1 MSLRGRAVALIALI
15 LAVTAGAIVLI
26 LQLTVSNL
34 GGPGLPIRLDHQ
46 SYRGQAIPVDGRL
59 HVAPN
64 GCFEVVMDE
73 ENLFAI
79 WPQGWKMEGGS
90 VVAPD
95 GARFTDGSPLMGEGV
110 RMSYK
115 ALIEE
120 DGGPDGYWG
129 SIAGFCMDDHEDLLV
144 VEFIS

>member
-1 MSLRGRAVALIALI
+1 MTLRRRAIALVALI

-34 GGPGLPIRLDHQ
+34 GGPGLPIQLDNQ
-46 SYRGQAIPVDGRL
+46 SYQGETIRVDGRL
-59 HVAPN
+59 HVAEN
-64 GCFEVVMDE
+64 GCFEVVMDDQS
-73 ENLFAI
+73 LFAI
-79 WPQGWKMEGGS
+79 WPQGWKMEGAS

-95 GARFTDGSPLMGEGV
+95 GARFTEGTALVGEGV
-110 RMSYK
+110 RMSYS

-129 SIAGFCMDDHEDLLV
+129 SIAGFCMENHEDLVV